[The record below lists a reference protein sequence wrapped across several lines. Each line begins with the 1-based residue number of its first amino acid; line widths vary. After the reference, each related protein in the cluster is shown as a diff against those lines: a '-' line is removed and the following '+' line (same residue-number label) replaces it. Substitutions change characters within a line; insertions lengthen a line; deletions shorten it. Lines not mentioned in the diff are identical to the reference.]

1 MTGDPST
8 PTGPP
13 TAVEILNAT
22 LDELRNEPRFVVEN
36 RAERRARLRRRRQQT
51 K

>member
-1 MTGDPST
+1 MTGDPSRLVD
-8 PTGPP
+8 PP